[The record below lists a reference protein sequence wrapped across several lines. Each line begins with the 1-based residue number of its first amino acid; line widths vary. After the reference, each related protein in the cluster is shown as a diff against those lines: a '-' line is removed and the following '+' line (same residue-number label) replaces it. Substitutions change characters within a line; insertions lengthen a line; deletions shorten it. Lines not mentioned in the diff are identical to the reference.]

1 MILEDKVIAVAGV
14 GDGLGRE
21 VAQVALR
28 DGARVVVGA
37 RSAEKLEAIAKDLDP
52 SGERIV
58 ACAADILEPASCD
71 ALVATAADRF
81 GGLDAL
87 VSVAALDT
95 LFGNLASTS
104 AEDWTRAMET
114 NVMGTLN
121 VVRAAVPHLKSRGG
135 GSVVLVGSR
144 SQWFP
149 PDQPQIAYASSKG
162 ALLSAMYHLV
172 RELGPDK
179 IRVNM
184 VVPTWMWGPPVQMY
198 VKWQAAERK
207 VEEQQVIDEITSGM
221 PLGDEIPSDDDV
233 AEAIAFFCSDRSR
246 MVTGETLQVHAGE
259 NLR

>member
-1 MILEDKVIAVAGV
+1 MILKDKVIIVAGV

-21 VAQVALR
+21 ASRVALR

-37 RSAEKLEAIAKDLDP
+37 RSKDKLEAIAAELDP
-52 SGERIV
+52 SGEKI
-58 ACAADILEPASCD
+58 AAHVTDILDPASCE
-71 ALVATAADRF
+71 ALVAAAQARF
-81 GGLDAL
+81 GGLDA
-87 VSVAALDT
+87 VVNVAALDT
-95 LFGNLASTS
+95 LFGTLATTP

-121 VVRAAVPHLKSRGG
+121 VVRAAVPALRAGGG

-172 RELGPDK
+172 HELGPDG

-198 VKWQAAERK
+198 VKWQAGERK
-207 VEEQQVIDEITSGM
+207 IPEQQIIDEITANM

-233 AEAIAFFCSDRSR
+233 AEAIGFFCSDRSR
-246 MVTGETLQVHAGE
+246 MITGETLQVHAGE